1 MYTGIKFTNNA
12 STQTVKSV
20 SSVDTTITVAENEAA
35 IFPRL
40 ESGDYFLLTLM
51 DINGQHEIVKCT
63 SRTDS
68 VFTVVRAQENT
79 TAHSFP
85 IGSLV
90 ELRLTADSITR
101 VAEDAST
108 TKVHATIDAQSVG
121 AASGLVFGHVRLADS
136 ITNEE
141 QALSST
147 ACTPKALA
155 DVVARLTNAAT
166 TTLLTTSG
174 TWVAPESATYTIT
187 TVGGGGPGGSGG
199 SGSGGPGGIAGVS
212 GGGSGGGGGAGQV
225 ITTHVRIEKGTAVP
239 YTIGGS
245 GGKTTFGEYTSALGG
260 GAGGNGGAGW
270 YDYTYTQ
277 SCGYGESGYVCEGT
291 PVLNTHGGSAGV
303 AGASYGSLATAGAV
317 GGTVYNS
324 WDWAYGARTV
334 GIGGVSMEGTFG
346 NGGNGGIGG
355 DGCIQYL
362 NAQNVWGTPGAAGSA
377 GTQGC
382 IKITVKLV

>member
-225 ITTHVRIEKGTAVP
+225 ITTHVYIEKGTAVP

-270 YDYTYTQ
+270 YEYTQ
-277 SCGYGESGYVCEGT
+277 VQGSDGYEEHFT
-291 PVLNTHGGSAGV
+291 THGGSAGV

>member
-79 TAHSFP
+79 TAHAFP

-136 ITNEE
+136 IANEE

-245 GGKTTFGEYTSALGG
+245 GGKTTFGAYTSALGG

-270 YDYTYTQ
+270 YEDTWVQ
-277 SCGYGESGYVCEGT
+277 GSDGYEEHFA
-291 PVLNTHGGSAGV
+291 THGGSAGV

-324 WDWAYGARTV
+324 WAWAYGARTV

>member
-68 VFTVVRAQENT
+68 VFTVIRAQENT

-155 DVVARLTNAAT
+155 DVVARLTHAAT

-225 ITTHVRIEKGTAVP
+225 ITTQVRIEKGTAVP

-245 GGKTTFGEYTSALGG
+245 GGKTTFGAYTSALGG

-270 YDYTYTQ
+270 YEYTQ
-277 SCGYGESGYVCEGT
+277 VQGSDGYEEHFT
-291 PVLNTHGGSAGV
+291 THGGSAGV

-334 GIGGVSMEGTFG
+334 GIGGVSTEGTFG

-382 IKITVKLV
+382 IKIMVKLV

>member
-108 TKVHATIDAQSVG
+108 TKVHAAIDAQSVG

-136 ITNEE
+136 IANEE

-166 TTLLTTSG
+166 VTLLTTSG

-187 TVGGGGPGGSGG
+187 TVGGGGPGGAGG

-225 ITTHVRIEKGTAVP
+225 ITTHVYIEKGTVVP

-270 YDYTYTQ
+270 YEYTQ
-277 SCGYGESGYVCEGT
+277 VQGSDGYEEHFA
-291 PVLNTHGGSAGV
+291 THGGSAGV
-303 AGASYGSLATAGAV
+303 AGVSYGSLATAGAV

>member
-51 DINGQHEIVKCT
+51 DIHGQHEIVKCT

-108 TKVHATIDAQSVG
+108 TKVHATIDVQSVG

-136 ITNEE
+136 IANEE

-245 GGKTTFGEYTSALGG
+245 GGKTTFGAYTSALGG

-270 YDYTYTQ
+270 YDYTQ
-277 SCGYGESGYVCEGT
+277 VQGSDGYEEHFA
-291 PVLNTHGGSAGV
+291 THGGSAGV
-303 AGASYGSLATAGAV
+303 AGMSYGSLATAGAV
-317 GGTVYNS
+317 GGTVHNS

>member
-121 AASGLVFGHVRLADS
+121 AASGLVYGHVRLSDS
-136 ITNEE
+136 ITNKE
-141 QALSST
+141 QAVSST
-147 ACTPKALA
+147 VCTPKALA
-155 DVVARLTNAAT
+155 DTVARLTNVAT

-225 ITTHVRIEKGTAVP
+225 ITTHIRIEKGTAVP

-245 GGKTTFGEYTSALGG
+245 GGKTTFGAYTSALGG

-270 YDYTYTQ
+270 YEDTWVQ
-277 SCGYGESGYVCEGT
+277 GSDGYEEHFA
-291 PVLNTHGGSAGV
+291 THGGSAGV
-303 AGASYGSLATAGAV
+303 AGVSYGSPATAGAV

-324 WDWAYGARTV
+324 WAWAYGARTV
-334 GIGGVSMEGTFG
+334 GIGGVSTEGTFG

-355 DGCIQYL
+355 DGCIEYL

>member
-68 VFTVVRAQENT
+68 VFTVMRAQENT

-245 GGKTTFGEYTSALGG
+245 GGKTTFGAYTSALGG

-270 YDYTYTQ
+270 YEYTQ
-277 SCGYGESGYVCEGT
+277 VQGSDGYEEHFT
-291 PVLNTHGGSAGV
+291 THGGSAGV

-334 GIGGVSMEGTFG
+334 GIGGVSTEGTFG

-382 IKITVKLV
+382 IKIMVKLV

>member
-108 TKVHATIDAQSVG
+108 TKVHAAIDAQSVG

-136 ITNEE
+136 IANEE

-166 TTLLTTSG
+166 VTLLTTSG

-187 TVGGGGPGGSGG
+187 TVGGGGPGGAGG

-225 ITTHVRIEKGTAVP
+225 ITTHVYIEKGTVVP

-270 YDYTYTQ
+270 YEDTWVQ
-277 SCGYGESGYVCEGT
+277 GSDGYEEHFA
-291 PVLNTHGGSAGV
+291 THGGSAGV
-303 AGASYGSLATAGAV
+303 AGVSYGSLATAGAV

>member
-79 TAHSFP
+79 TAHAFP

-155 DVVARLTNAAT
+155 DVVARLTNAAA

-225 ITTHVRIEKGTAVP
+225 ITTRVRIEKGTAVP

-270 YDYTYTQ
+270 YDYTHTQ
-277 SCGYGESGYVCEGT
+277 SCGYWESGYVCEDT
-291 PVLNTHGGSAGV
+291 PVFNAHGGSAGV
-303 AGASYGSLATAGAV
+303 AGVSYGSPATAGAV

>member
-51 DINGQHEIVKCT
+51 DTNEQHEIVKCT

-155 DVVARLTNAAT
+155 DVVARLTNAAA

-239 YTIGGS
+239 YIIGGS
-245 GGKTTFGEYTSALGG
+245 GGNTTFGAYTSALGG

-270 YDYTYTQ
+270 YDYTQ
-277 SCGYGESGYVCEGT
+277 VQGSDGYEEHFA
-291 PVLNTHGGSAGV
+291 THGGSAGV
-303 AGASYGSLATAGAV
+303 AGMSYGSLATAGAV
-317 GGTVYNS
+317 GGTVHNS

>member
-108 TKVHATIDAQSVG
+108 TKVHAAIDAQSVG

-136 ITNEE
+136 ITHEE

-225 ITTHVRIEKGTAVP
+225 ITTHVRIEKGTVVP

-270 YDYTYTQ
+270 YDYTQ
-277 SCGYGESGYVCEGT
+277 VQGSDGYEEHFA
-291 PVLNTHGGSAGV
+291 THGGSAGV

>member
-108 TKVHATIDAQSVG
+108 TKVHAALDAQSVG

-136 ITNEE
+136 IANEE

-187 TVGGGGPGGSGG
+187 TVGGGGPGGAGG

-239 YTIGGS
+239 YIIGGS
-245 GGKTTFGEYTSALGG
+245 GGNTTFGAYASSLGG

-270 YDYTYTQ
+270 YEDTWVQ
-277 SCGYGESGYVCEGT
+277 GSDGYEEHFA
-291 PVLNTHGGSAGV
+291 THGGSAGV
-303 AGASYGSLATAGAV
+303 AGVSYGSLATAGAV

>member
-35 IFPRL
+35 IFPKL

-108 TKVHATIDAQSVG
+108 TKVHAAIDAQSVG

-141 QALSST
+141 QALRST

-166 TTLLTTSG
+166 VTLLTTSG

-245 GGKTTFGEYTSALGG
+245 GGKTTFGTYTSALGG

-270 YDYTYTQ
+270 YEYTQ
-277 SCGYGESGYVCEGT
+277 VQGSDGYEEHFT
-291 PVLNTHGGSAGV
+291 THGGSAGV

>member
-108 TKVHATIDAQSVG
+108 TKVHAAIDAQSVG

-136 ITNEE
+136 IANEE

-187 TVGGGGPGGSGG
+187 TVGGGGPGGAGG

-225 ITTHVRIEKGTAVP
+225 ITTHVYIEKGTVVP

-245 GGKTTFGEYTSALGG
+245 GGKTTFGAYTSALGG
-260 GAGGNGGAGW
+260 GAGGKGGAGW
-270 YDYTYTQ
+270 YEYTQ
-277 SCGYGESGYVCEGT
+277 VQGSDGYEEHFA
-291 PVLNTHGGSAGV
+291 THGGSAGV
-303 AGASYGSLATAGAV
+303 AGVSYGSLATAGAV

>member
-79 TAHSFP
+79 TARSFP

-108 TKVHATIDAQSVG
+108 TKVHAAIDAQSVG

-136 ITNEE
+136 IANEE

-155 DVVARLTNAAT
+155 DVVARLINAAT

-270 YDYTYTQ
+270 YEYTWVQ
-277 SCGYGESGYVCEGT
+277 GSDGYEEHFA
-291 PVLNTHGGSAGV
+291 THGGSAGV
-303 AGASYGSLATAGAV
+303 AGVSYGSLAIAGAV

>member
-108 TKVHATIDAQSVG
+108 TKVHAAIDAQSVG

-260 GAGGNGGAGW
+260 GAGGNGGNGW
-270 YDYTYTQ
+270 YEDTWVQ
-277 SCGYGESGYVCEGT
+277 GSDGYEEHFA
-291 PVLNTHGGSAGV
+291 THGGSAGV

>member
-1 MYTGIKFTNNA
+1 M
-12 STQTVKSV
+12 
-20 SSVDTTITVAENEAA
+20 
-35 IFPRL
+35 
-40 ESGDYFLLTLM
+40 
-51 DINGQHEIVKCT
+51 
-63 SRTDS
+63 
-68 VFTVVRAQENT
+68 FTVVRAQENT

-108 TKVHATIDAQSVG
+108 TKVHAAIDAQSVG

-239 YTIGGS
+239 YIIGGS
-245 GGKTTFGEYTSALGG
+245 GGNTTFGAYTSALGG

-270 YDYTYTQ
+270 YEYTQ
-277 SCGYGESGYVCEGT
+277 VQGSDGYEEHFT
-291 PVLNTHGGSAGV
+291 THGGSAGV